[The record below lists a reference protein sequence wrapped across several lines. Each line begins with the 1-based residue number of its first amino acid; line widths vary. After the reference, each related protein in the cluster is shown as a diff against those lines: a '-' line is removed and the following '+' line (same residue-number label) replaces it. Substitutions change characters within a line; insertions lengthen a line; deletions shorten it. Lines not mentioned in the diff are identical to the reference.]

1 MKTEEKK
8 NQDVQLI
15 AFKGLGEKE
24 INALYKNIPIK
35 KLQPNQILIKEGDI
49 DQAVYIILS
58 GKLKIVKNINGQTNT
73 IATLQA
79 GQWLGEIAF
88 VRQVPRAASAIAIE
102 PTTVMAF
109 DRNTIHSLDDRT
121 QLFFYKRLFSLS
133 VERVKHLEK
142 TQKALANKNKHLMDD
157 IFSERV
163 QVKADF
169 RTSETIQGIIKK
181 IPKLPIFASGLT
193 SKLMGA
199 RASASEVAE
208 DVKNDP
214 SLVGIVLKTVNS
226 AYYSFQKKVS
236 DIQHAIVLL
245 GFNEIYN
252 MIIAEGVRETMP
264 NTLSFRELHAHSVAI
279 SNIAYSISNRI
290 KIGKPSELA
299 TIGLLHDVGQI
310 VIELLKERNPKMAVF
325 IASLDKSQMGSLLL
339 ETWNLPEVLWRT
351 VEFMPYPEFSTPDN
365 IPEELRNNVILLY
378 LAHLSY
384 DLFLGRPGNT
394 LPTSFLDE
402 NKRLIGLKDYS
413 LYEIAKRCALPGLLQ
428 KITSL
433 PAPLRKLIKEH
444 IQRAKAEKTKNP
456 LSSKEAVPAKT

>member
-1 MKTEEKK
+1 METEEKK

-58 GKLKIVKNINGQTNT
+58 GKLRIVKNISGQINT

-88 VRQVPRAASAIAIE
+88 VRQSPRAASAIATE

-142 TQKALANKNKHLMDD
+142 TQKALANKNKRLMDD

-169 RTSETIQGIIKK
+169 RTSETIQSIIKK
-181 IPKLPIFASGLT
+181 IPRLPIFASGLT
-193 SKLMGA
+193 SKLMGT

-252 MIIAEGVRETMP
+252 IIIAEGVRETMP

-279 SNIAYSISNRI
+279 SNIAYSISNHA

-325 IASLDKSQMGSLLL
+325 IASLDNSQMGSLLL
-339 ETWNLPEVLWRT
+339 ETWNLPEVLWKT
-351 VEFMPYPEFSTPDN
+351 VEFLPYPEFSSPDN

-378 LAHLSY
+378 LAHLCY

-413 LYEIAKRCALPGLLQ
+413 LYEIAQRRALPGLLK

-433 PAPLRKLIKEH
+433 PTPLRKLIQEH
-444 IQRAKAEKTKNP
+444 IQRAKAKETKNP
-456 LSSKEAVPAKT
+456 VSLKETVPAKT

>member
-1 MKTEEKK
+1 METEKK
-8 NQDVQLI
+8 KIQDVRLI

-24 INALYKNIPIK
+24 INALYKDIPIK

-58 GKLKIVKNINGQTNT
+58 GKLRIVKNMNNQIKT
-73 IATLQA
+73 ITTLQA

-109 DRNTIHSLDDRT
+109 DRKTIHSLDDRT

-142 TQKALANKNKHLMDD
+142 TQKALANKNKQLMDD

-169 RTSETIQGIIKK
+169 RTSEMIQNIIKK
-181 IPKLPIFASGLT
+181 IPRLPVFASDLT
-193 SKLMGA
+193 SKLLGT
-199 RASASEVAE
+199 RASASDVAQN
-208 DVKNDP
+208 VKNDP

-245 GFNEIYN
+245 GFNEVYN
-252 MIIAEGVRETMP
+252 MIIAEGVRGTMP

-279 SNIAYSISNRI
+279 SNIAYSISNHV
-290 KIGKPSELA
+290 KTGKPSELA
-299 TIGLLHDVGQI
+299 TVGLLHDVGQI
-310 VIELLKERNPKMAVF
+310 VIELLKERNPKIAIF
-325 IASLDKSQMGSLLL
+325 IASLDRSQMGSLLL

-351 VEFMPYPEFSTPDN
+351 VEFLPYPEFSSPDN
-365 IPEELRNNVILLY
+365 IPEEFRNNVIILY
-378 LAHLSY
+378 LAHLCY
-384 DLFLGRPGNT
+384 DLFLGRPENE

-402 NKRLIGLKDYS
+402 NKRLVGLEDYS
-413 LYEIAKRCALPGLLQ
+413 LYEIAQKCALSGLLR

-433 PAPLRKLIKEH
+433 PVPLRNLIKEH
-444 IQRAKAEKTKNP
+444 IERTKAKDQKNP
-456 LSSKEAVPAKT
+456 VSL

>member
-1 MKTEEKK
+1 METAKKK
-8 NQDVQLI
+8 NQDVRLT

-24 INALYKNIPIK
+24 ISALYKDIPIK

-58 GKLKIVKNINGQTNT
+58 GKLRIVKNISGQINT

-133 VERVKHLEK
+133 VERVRHLEK
-142 TQKALANKNKHLMDD
+142 TQKALANNNKRLMDD

-169 RTSETIQGIIKK
+169 RTSEMIQNIIKK
-181 IPKLPIFASGLT
+181 IPRLPVFASDLT
-193 SKLMGA
+193 YKLLGT
-199 RASASEVAE
+199 RASASDVAQ

-245 GFNEIYN
+245 GFNEVYN
-252 MIIAEGVRETMP
+252 MIIAEGVRGTMP

-279 SNIAYSISNRI
+279 SNIAYSISNHV
-290 KIGKPSELA
+290 KTGKPSELA
-299 TIGLLHDVGQI
+299 TVGLLHDVGQI
-310 VIELLKERNPKMAVF
+310 VIELLKERNPKIAIF
-325 IASLDKSQMGSLLL
+325 IASLDRSQMGSLLL

-351 VEFMPYPEFSTPDN
+351 VEFLPYPEFSSPDN
-365 IPEELRNNVILLY
+365 IPEEFRNNVIILY
-378 LAHLSY
+378 LAHLCY
-384 DLFLGRPGNT
+384 DLFLGRPENE

-402 NKRLIGLKDYS
+402 NKRLVGLEDYS
-413 LYEIAKRCALPGLLQ
+413 LYEIAQKCALSGLLR

-433 PAPLRKLIKEH
+433 PVPLRNLIKEH
-444 IQRAKAEKTKNP
+444 IERTKAKDQKNP
-456 LSSKEAVPAKT
+456 VSL

>member
-1 MKTEEKK
+1 METEEKK

-35 KLQPNQILIKEGDI
+35 KLQPNQILIKEGNI
-49 DQAVYIILS
+49 DQTVYIILS
-58 GKLKIVKNINGQTNT
+58 GKLRIVKNISGQINS
-73 IATLQA
+73 IATLQK

-102 PTTVMAF
+102 PTTVMVF

-142 TQKALANKNKHLMDD
+142 TQKALANKNKQLMDD

-169 RTSETIQGIIKK
+169 RTSEMIQNIIKK
-181 IPKLPIFASGLT
+181 IPRLPIFASDLT
-193 SKLMGA
+193 SRLLGT
-199 RASASEVAE
+199 RSSASDVAKNI
-208 DVKNDP
+208 KNDP

-252 MIIAEGVRETMP
+252 MILAEGVRRTMP

-279 SNIAYSISNRI
+279 SNIAYSISNHV

-299 TIGLLHDVGQI
+299 TIGVLHDVGQI
-310 VIELLKERNPKMAVF
+310 VIELLKERNPKIAIF
-325 IASLDKSQMGSLLL
+325 IASLDRSQMGPLLL

-351 VEFMPYPEFSTPDN
+351 VEFLPYPEFSSPDN
-365 IPEELRNNVILLY
+365 IPEEFRNNVIILY
-378 LAHLSY
+378 LAHLCY
-384 DLFLGRPGNT
+384 DLFLGRPENT

-413 LYEIAKRCALPGLLQ
+413 LYEIAQRCVLPGLVK

-433 PAPLRKLIKEH
+433 PAPLRKLIQEH
-444 IQRAKAEKTKNP
+444 IQRTTDNGTKNP
-456 LSSKEAVPAKT
+456 VSLKEAVQAKT